1 MFVFSLQPVLDYRKN
16 IEEKILGE
24 FSEKKRELGL
34 EELKLQN
41 LIKEWSNLIGE
52 LRKMQNKS
60 LPVDDIARYVSYVE
74 QVREN
79 ENKQNIVIAQVS
91 DQLEAKRMEL
101 LEAVKK
107 RKVIERLKERHAE
120 EYENAARALEQKNS
134 DEMAVLKF
142 GRRER

>member
-1 MFVFSLQPVLDYRKN
+1 MFVFSLQAVLDYRKN
-16 IEEKILGE
+16 IEEKILSE
-24 FSEKKRELGL
+24 FLGKKRELAL

-60 LPVDDIARYVSYVE
+60 LHVDDIARYVSYVE

-79 ENKQNIVIAQVS
+79 ENKQNIIIAQAS
-91 DQLEAKRMEL
+91 EQLEAKRMEL
-101 LEAVKK
+101 LDAVKK
-107 RKVIERLKERHAE
+107 TKIIVKLKERHAE
-120 EYENAARALEQKNS
+120 EYKNAEQAFEQKNS

-142 GRRER
+142 GRR

>member
-1 MFVFSLQPVLDYRKN
+1 MFVFSLQAVLDYRKT

-24 FSEKKRELGL
+24 FSEKKRELEL
-34 EELKLQN
+34 EELKLQS

-60 LPVDDIARYVSYVE
+60 MHVDDISRYVSYVE
-74 QVREN
+74 RVREN
-79 ENKQNIVIAQVS
+79 ENKQHVIIAQVS
-91 DQLEAKRMEL
+91 GQLEAKRMEL

-107 RKVIERLKERHAE
+107 RKVIEKLRERHAE
-120 EYENAARALEQKNS
+120 EYEDAARAFEQKNS

-142 GRRER
+142 GRRGR